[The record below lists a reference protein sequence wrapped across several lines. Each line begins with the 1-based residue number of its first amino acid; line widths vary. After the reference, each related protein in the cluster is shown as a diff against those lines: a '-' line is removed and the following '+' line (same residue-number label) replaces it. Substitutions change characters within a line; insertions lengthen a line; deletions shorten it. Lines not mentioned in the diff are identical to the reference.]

1 MRRTSLLI
9 LSIAALPV
17 SASMA
22 LEAARDPSPS
32 GASCAVTC
40 DDGTSCRIARADDEP
55 SAIRLDRRRQEA
67 LEAIR
72 RDRERLTR
80 AIPEIGPSIA
90 RLELAAIGEDRAAI
104 DAALLAIAA
113 AAERAGL
120 AIPLSAGLTCACR
133 GDHGRQAICD
143 T

>member
-1 MRRTSLLI
+1 MMRTSLLI
-9 LSIAALPV
+9 VSIAALPV
-17 SASMA
+17 PASMA
-22 LEAARDPSPS
+22 LEAARDPSPG

-80 AIPEIGPSIA
+80 AMPEIGPSIA
-90 RLELAAIGEDRAAI
+90 RLEQAAIGEDRAAI
-104 DAALLAIAA
+104 DAALRAIAA

-120 AIPLSAGLTCACR
+120 AIPLSPGVLCACSGER
-133 GDHGRQAICD
+133 GHQAVCG